1 MFVKFTLPK
10 GAKVGNYFGDVRS
23 IHSDRTPYIFNRD
36 RFGDVTTVDEPEGR
50 ALYLNLSNCTFFD
63 IKGRDITFSDR
74 DISVRFA
81 DAGEARHVV
90 TLIENAIRA
99 KVELCSINQPA
110 ECIIFLVLD

>member
-50 ALYLNLSNCTFFD
+50 ALYINLSNCTFFD

-81 DAGEARHVV
+81 DAEQARAVV
-90 TLIENAIRA
+90 RFIENALRA
-99 KVELCSINQPA
+99 DAKIVSVSQPA